1 MKNVIYSKFSVKNEE
16 DLMLI
21 IDDSKYAI
29 DDSNY
34 SGSTSFSKYII
45 LDEQIRPTII
55 NKFNR
60 NVDEKKKLFR
70 LFYKYSGLGYSDRGH
85 IEELYNHEN
94 YVVKRA
100 SWEEKE

>member
-16 DLMLI
+16 DLMHI
-21 IDDSKYAI
+21 IDDSKYVI

-34 SGSTSFSKYII
+34 SGSTSFSKYIL
-45 LDEQIRPTII
+45 LDEHLRPTLII
-55 NKFNR
+55 KFNR
-60 NVDEKKKLFR
+60 NIEEEEKLFR
-70 LFYKYSGLGYSDRGH
+70 LFYKYSELGYSDRGH

-100 SWEEKE
+100 SLER